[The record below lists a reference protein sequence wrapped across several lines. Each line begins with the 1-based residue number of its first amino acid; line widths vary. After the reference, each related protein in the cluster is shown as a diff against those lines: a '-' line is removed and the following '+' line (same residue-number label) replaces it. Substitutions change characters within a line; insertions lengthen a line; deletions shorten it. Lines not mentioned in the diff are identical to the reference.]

1 MRAPPER
8 ARDPGGYAPGVNER
22 ESDGASTIVAV
33 DTAVLWWTLAAIAL
47 ILAAAFFIAR
57 VAKRRGQSFW
67 LWFVASIV
75 ITPPIA
81 FLALLFVTQRPD
93 RAAAP
98 SAEQP
103 YGAWGVT
110 TGDDSYAGDHTAEL
124 ERLADLRDR
133 GALTD
138 EEFEAQKARVL
149 RRSARD
155 D

>member
-1 MRAPPER
+1 MSET
-8 ARDPGGYAPGVNER
+8 
-22 ESDGASTIVAV
+22 ESEAGSVIVAV
-33 DTAVLWWTLAAIAL
+33 DTAVLVWTVAAIAL
-47 ILAAAFFIAR
+47 ILAAAFFIGR
-57 VAKRRGQSFW
+57 LAKRRGQGFW
-67 LWFVASIV
+67 LWFIAAILV
-75 ITPPIA
+75 TPPIA

-98 SAEQP
+98 STGQP

-110 TGDDSYAGDHTAEL
+110 TGPDSLATDHTAEL

-149 RRSARD
+149 RRSEEG
-155 D
+155 